1 MYLIDTNVFLEML
14 LDQEKANESKAF
26 FKDIDTSEFCITEF
40 TLYSIGIVL
49 LRLKKSAL
57 FLQWLED
64 MVKGEVQIIRLEP
77 DNMKLLLHAAKT
89 YNLDFDDAYQY
100 ASAEKHHYQIVSFD
114 KDFDRTE
121 RKRKEPSAIMK

>member
-26 FKDIDTSEFCITEF
+26 FKGIDTSGFCITEF

-49 LRLKKSAL
+49 LRLKKSEL

-77 DNMKLLLHAAKT
+77 DNMKHLIHAAKT

-100 ASAEKHHYQIVSFD
+100 ASAEKYHYQIVSFD

-121 RKRKEPSAIMK
+121 RKRKEPAAIVK